1 MEKFRRYCPNG
12 CNPPKARVPRAMKKR
27 DQPAIDAEAAKK
39 AAALTAVYWVV
50 SESLRVLFPPRNLV
64 PVP

>member
-1 MEKFRRYCPNG
+1 
-12 CNPPKARVPRAMKKR
+12 MKKR